1 MAGDETLITAA
12 TISVPRIRALA
23 GVLSNQI
30 AAGEVIERPASV
42 VKELIEN
49 SLDAA
54 ARRIQIEVEAG
65 GVGLI
70 RVRDDGC
77 GIHPDDLKLA
87 LSRHATSKIASLND
101 LERVRSFGFRGEA
114 LPSIASVSRL
124 SLASRTAD
132 YDSGFEVVAD
142 GAPADAIRPAA
153 IPPGTLVS
161 VRDLFFNTPAR
172 RKFLRTER
180 TEFRHVEEVVKRA
193 ALSRFDV
200 GFGFQ
205 NNGRE
210 VLRLA
215 PAVDPDARRAR
226 VVRLLGQAFAGRA
239 LEVAIEGPGMSLKG
253 WLAAPDAAR
262 AHTDLQ
268 YFFINGRAVRDGT
281 ARHAV
286 RQAFGQRL
294 ASGRHPAYVLYLD
307 LDPSQLDVNVHPAKH
322 EVRFR
327 QNRMVHDFLW
337 RGLSRALDEAL
348 RPSLA
353 PIAGADTA
361 GRMAHEAEIIGGP
374 TTLIPAAAGRRIA
387 DMNAHYGVTGASDS
401 DTSRFASAGVSTG
414 PERLPTVISGRYAVS
429 VRIDG
434 VAITDLAETRRR
446 MILHS
451 LRRNLAQ
458 AEGVSRPLLL
468 PITLAVPE
476 NTADGL
482 ERKLD
487 TLSRTGFDLRR
498 SAPGLI
504 SLRAVPACLAHV
516 PAPALIDAIVHW
528 ARGSPDAEAE
538 LLAESLALAGGDR
551 LDDLRND
558 PQAMVSLVKFANAQ
572 PVEANPRLMLDLDAS
587 DIDALMRR

>member
-1 MAGDETLITAA
+1 MAGEGTLTTAA
-12 TISVPRIRALA
+12 TVSVPRIQALA

-77 GIHPDDLKLA
+77 GIHPDDLRLA
-87 LSRHATSKIASLND
+87 LGRHATSKIASLND

-124 SLASRTAD
+124 RLASRTAD
-132 YDSGFEVVAD
+132 SDSGFEVVAE
-142 GAPADAIRPAA
+142 GAPADAIRPVA
-153 IPPGTLVS
+153 IPLGTLVS

-180 TEFRHVEEVVKRA
+180 TEFRHLEDVVKRA

-210 VLRLA
+210 VLRLT

-226 VVRLLGQAFAGRA
+226 IARLLGQAFAGRA
-239 LEVAIEGPGMSLKG
+239 LEMAIEGAEMSLKG
-253 WLAAPDAAR
+253 WVAAPDAAR

-286 RQAFGQRL
+286 RQAFGERL
-294 ASGRHPAYVLYLD
+294 APGRHPAYVLYLD

-348 RPSLA
+348 RPPLA
-353 PIAGADTA
+353 PIAAADAA
-361 GRMAHEAEIIGGP
+361 GRTPREAEIIGGP
-374 TTLIPAAAGRRIA
+374 TTLTPAAAGGRIA

-401 DTSRFASAGVSTG
+401 DASRFANAGVSTG
-414 PERLPTVISGRYAVS
+414 PERLPTVISGRYAVTL
-429 VRIDG
+429 RIDG

-446 MILHS
+446 KILES

-458 AEGVSRPLLL
+458 ADGVSRPLLL

-476 NTADGL
+476 GTADGL
-482 ERKLD
+482 QRKLD
-487 TLSRTGFDLRR
+487 TLSRAGFDLRR
-498 SAPGLI
+498 SAPASV

-516 PAPALIDAIVHW
+516 PAPALMDAILHW
-528 ARGSPDAEAE
+528 GRGSADPAAES
-538 LLAESLALAGGDR
+538 LAESLASAGGDR

-558 PQAMVSLVKFANAQ
+558 PQAMDSLVKFANAQ
-572 PVEANPRLMLDLDAS
+572 PVEGNPRLMLDLDAS
-587 DIDALMRR
+587 DIAALMRR

>member
-1 MAGDETLITAA
+1 MAGDETLTTAE
-12 TISVPRIRALA
+12 TVSVPRIRALA

-124 SLASRTAD
+124 SLVSRTAD
-132 YDSGFEVVAD
+132 GDSGFEVVAE
-142 GAPADAIRPAA
+142 GAPTDAIRPAA

-180 TEFRHVEEVVKRA
+180 TEFRHVEDVVKRA

-210 VLRLA
+210 VLRLT
-215 PAVDPDARRAR
+215 PAVNPDARRAR

-239 LEVAIEGPGMSLKG
+239 LEVAIEGPGMSLNG
-253 WLAAPDAAR
+253 WVAAPDAAR

-348 RPSLA
+348 LPPLA
-353 PIAGADTA
+353 RIAAADAT
-361 GRMAHEAEIIGGP
+361 GRDPGEAEIIGGP
-374 TTLIPAAAGRRIA
+374 MSLTPAAAGGRIA
-387 DMNAHYGVTGASDS
+387 DTIAPYGVTGGSDS
-401 DTSRFASAGVSTG
+401 DPSRFASAALSTG
-414 PERLPTVISGRYAVS
+414 PERLPTIVSGRYAVTLG
-429 VRIDG
+429 IDG
-434 VAITDLAETRRR
+434 VTITDLAETRRR
-446 MILHS
+446 MILQS

-458 AEGVSRPLLL
+458 ADGISRPLLL
-468 PITLAVPE
+468 PVTLAVSQQ
-476 NTADGL
+476 TADGL
-482 ERKLD
+482 ERNLD
-487 TLSRTGFDLRR
+487 TLSRVGFDLRR
-498 SAPGLI
+498 SAPGSV

-516 PAPALIDAIVHW
+516 PAPAIMDAILN
-528 ARGSPDAEAE
+528 SPDAQAE
-538 LLAESLALAGGDR
+538 LLAESLALAGGDC
-551 LDDLRND
+551 LDDLPND
-558 PQAMVSLVKFANAQ
+558 PQAMVSLVEFASAQ
-572 PVEANPRLMLDLDAS
+572 SVEGKPRLMLDLDAS
-587 DIDALMRR
+587 DIADLMRR

>member
-1 MAGDETLITAA
+1 MAGDETLTTAE
-12 TISVPRIRALA
+12 TVSVPRIRALA

-124 SLASRTAD
+124 SLVSRTAD
-132 YDSGFEVVAD
+132 GDSGFEVVAE
-142 GAPADAIRPAA
+142 GAPTDAIRPAA

-180 TEFRHVEEVVKRA
+180 TEFRHVEDVVKRA

-210 VLRLA
+210 VLRLT
-215 PAVDPDARRAR
+215 PAVNPDARRAR

-239 LEVAIEGPGMSLKG
+239 LEVAIEGPGMSLNG
-253 WLAAPDAAR
+253 WVAAPDAAR

-348 RPSLA
+348 LPPLA
-353 PIAGADTA
+353 RIAAADAT
-361 GRMAHEAEIIGGP
+361 GREPGEAEIIGGP
-374 TTLIPAAAGRRIA
+374 MSLTPAAAGGRIA
-387 DMNAHYGVTGASDS
+387 DTIAPYGVTGGSGSDP
-401 DTSRFASAGVSTG
+401 SRFASAALSTG
-414 PERLPTVISGRYAVS
+414 PERLPTIVSGRYAVTLG
-429 VRIDG
+429 IDG
-434 VAITDLAETRRR
+434 VTITDLAETRRR
-446 MILHS
+446 MILQS

-458 AEGVSRPLLL
+458 ADGISRPLLL
-468 PITLAVPE
+468 PVTLAVSQQ
-476 NTADGL
+476 TADGL
-482 ERKLD
+482 ERNLD
-487 TLSRTGFDLRR
+487 TLSRVGFDLRR
-498 SAPGLI
+498 SAPGSV

-516 PAPALIDAIVHW
+516 PAPAIMDAILN
-528 ARGSPDAEAE
+528 SPDAQAE
-538 LLAESLALAGGDR
+538 LLAESLALAGGDC
-551 LDDLRND
+551 LDDLPND
-558 PQAMVSLVKFANAQ
+558 PQAMVSLVEFASAQ
-572 PVEANPRLMLDLDAS
+572 SVEGKPRLMLDLDAS
-587 DIDALMRR
+587 DIADLMRR

>member
-1 MAGDETLITAA
+1 MAGDETLTTAE
-12 TISVPRIRALA
+12 TVSVPRIRALA

-124 SLASRTAD
+124 SLVSRTAD
-132 YDSGFEVVAD
+132 GDSGFEVVAE
-142 GAPADAIRPAA
+142 GAPTDAIRPAA

-180 TEFRHVEEVVKRA
+180 TEFRHVEDVVKRA

-210 VLRLA
+210 VLRLT
-215 PAVDPDARRAR
+215 PAVNPDARRAR

-239 LEVAIEGPGMSLKG
+239 LEVAIEGPGMSLNG
-253 WLAAPDAAR
+253 WVAAPDAAR

-348 RPSLA
+348 LPPLA
-353 PIAGADTA
+353 RIAAADAT
-361 GRMAHEAEIIGGP
+361 GREPGEAEIIGGP
-374 TTLIPAAAGRRIA
+374 MSLTPAAAGGRIA
-387 DMNAHYGVTGASDS
+387 DTIAPYGVTGGSDS
-401 DTSRFASAGVSTG
+401 DPSRFASAALSTG
-414 PERLPTVISGRYAVS
+414 PERLPTIVSGRYAVTLG
-429 VRIDG
+429 IDG
-434 VAITDLAETRRR
+434 VTITDLAETRRR
-446 MILHS
+446 MILQS

-458 AEGVSRPLLL
+458 ADGISRPLLL
-468 PITLAVPE
+468 PVTLAVSQQ
-476 NTADGL
+476 TADGL
-482 ERKLD
+482 ERNLD
-487 TLSRTGFDLRR
+487 TLSRVGFDLRR
-498 SAPGLI
+498 SAPGSV

-516 PAPALIDAIVHW
+516 PAPAIMDAILN
-528 ARGSPDAEAE
+528 SPDAQAE
-538 LLAESLALAGGDR
+538 LLAESLALAGGDC
-551 LDDLRND
+551 LDDLPND
-558 PQAMVSLVKFANAQ
+558 PQAMVSLVEFASAQ
-572 PVEANPRLMLDLDAS
+572 SVEGKPRLMLDLDAS
-587 DIDALMRR
+587 DIADLMRR

>member
-1 MAGDETLITAA
+1 MAGDETLTTAE
-12 TISVPRIRALA
+12 TVSVPRIRALA

-124 SLASRTAD
+124 SLVSRTAD
-132 YDSGFEVVAD
+132 GDSGFEVVAE
-142 GAPADAIRPAA
+142 GAPTDAIRPAA

-180 TEFRHVEEVVKRA
+180 TEFRHVEDVVKRA

-210 VLRLA
+210 VLRLT
-215 PAVDPDARRAR
+215 PAVNPDARRAR
-226 VVRLLGQAFAGRA
+226 VVRLLGQAFTGRA
-239 LEVAIEGPGMSLKG
+239 LEVAIEGPGMSLNG
-253 WLAAPDAAR
+253 WVAAPDAAR

-348 RPSLA
+348 LPPLA
-353 PIAGADTA
+353 RIAAADAT
-361 GRMAHEAEIIGGP
+361 GREPGEAEIIGGP
-374 TTLIPAAAGRRIA
+374 MSLTPAAAGGRIA
-387 DMNAHYGVTGASDS
+387 DTIAPYGVTGGSDS
-401 DTSRFASAGVSTG
+401 DPSRFASAALSTG
-414 PERLPTVISGRYAVS
+414 PERLPTIVSGRYAVTLG
-429 VRIDG
+429 IDG
-434 VAITDLAETRRR
+434 VTITDLAETRRR
-446 MILHS
+446 MILQS

-458 AEGVSRPLLL
+458 ADGISRPLLL
-468 PITLAVPE
+468 PVTLAVSQQ
-476 NTADGL
+476 TADGL
-482 ERKLD
+482 ERNLD
-487 TLSRTGFDLRR
+487 TLSRVGFDLRR
-498 SAPGLI
+498 SAPGSV

-516 PAPALIDAIVHW
+516 PAPAIMDAILN
-528 ARGSPDAEAE
+528 SPDAQAE
-538 LLAESLALAGGDR
+538 LLAESLALAGGDC
-551 LDDLRND
+551 LDDLPND
-558 PQAMVSLVKFANAQ
+558 PQAMVSLVEFASAQ
-572 PVEANPRLMLDLDAS
+572 SVEGKPRLMLDLDAS
-587 DIDALMRR
+587 DIADLMRR

>member
-1 MAGDETLITAA
+1 MAGDETLTTAE
-12 TISVPRIRALA
+12 TVSVPRIRALA

-124 SLASRTAD
+124 SLVSRTAD
-132 YDSGFEVVAD
+132 GDSGFEVVAE
-142 GAPADAIRPAA
+142 GAPTDAIRPAA

-180 TEFRHVEEVVKRA
+180 TEFRHVEDVVKRA

-210 VLRLA
+210 VLRLT
-215 PAVDPDARRAR
+215 PAVNPDARRAR

-239 LEVAIEGPGMSLKG
+239 LEVAIEGPGMSLNG
-253 WLAAPDAAR
+253 WVAAPDAAR

-268 YFFINGRAVRDGT
+268 YFFINGRAVHDGT

-348 RPSLA
+348 LPPLA
-353 PIAGADTA
+353 RIAAADAT
-361 GRMAHEAEIIGGP
+361 GREPGEAEIIGGP
-374 TTLIPAAAGRRIA
+374 MSLTPAAAGGRIA
-387 DMNAHYGVTGASDS
+387 DTIAPYGVTGGSDS
-401 DTSRFASAGVSTG
+401 DPSRFASAALSTG
-414 PERLPTVISGRYAVS
+414 PERLPTIVSGRYAVTLG
-429 VRIDG
+429 IDG
-434 VAITDLAETRRR
+434 VTITDLAETRRR
-446 MILHS
+446 MILQS

-458 AEGVSRPLLL
+458 ADGISRPLLL
-468 PITLAVPE
+468 PVTLAVSQQ
-476 NTADGL
+476 TADGL
-482 ERKLD
+482 ERNLD
-487 TLSRTGFDLRR
+487 TLSRVGFDLRR
-498 SAPGLI
+498 SAPGSV

-516 PAPALIDAIVHW
+516 PAPAIMDAILN
-528 ARGSPDAEAE
+528 SPDAQAE
-538 LLAESLALAGGDR
+538 LLAESLALAGGDC
-551 LDDLRND
+551 LDDLPND
-558 PQAMVSLVKFANAQ
+558 PQAMVSLVEFASAQ
-572 PVEANPRLMLDLDAS
+572 SVEGKPRLMLDLDAS
-587 DIDALMRR
+587 DIADLMRR